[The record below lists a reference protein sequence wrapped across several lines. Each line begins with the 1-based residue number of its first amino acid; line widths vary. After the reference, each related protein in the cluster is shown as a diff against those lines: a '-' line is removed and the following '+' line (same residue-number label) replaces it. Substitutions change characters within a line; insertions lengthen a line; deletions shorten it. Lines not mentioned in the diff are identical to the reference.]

1 MPTPCD
7 FALATLLTRPFLI
20 LCILTG
26 VPLLA
31 QQRPA
36 VVARTEEPMSA
47 FQAVN
52 ASIDTILQQYE
63 QLTGYVLI
71 KDSNLGANALP
82 ISISVPEPV
91 PRSELVRLIES
102 ALLLNNYAL
111 IPGSEPNTVKV
122 ININTGKNPRS
133 EGVRLYASPVGLPEG
148 EQIISYYMPF
158 RYISANE
165 ALTVF
170 QTHILPRAYTSFVPI
185 NSAQALL
192 ITEDTSVIRQ
202 LIALQ
207 QLIDVP
213 PARTV
218 TEFVQLVRADA
229 ERVAD
234 TINKLAEYQQKGR
247 EGAGTPVANPAP
259 QPGASVPT
267 AGLGETSIFGQLIP
281 DTRTNRILIVCRPQ
295 NLEYVRSLIEDFDKE
310 VILTKPLEYRLKY
323 VPAGEVLPVLAQ
335 VLAETSKEAEQVQGG
350 AQQYEPQQAGQT
362 RGVNLPSTTSSYGGT
377 TGMGTTGGQAE
388 NLLQEP
394 NEPSGP
400 RAVIVGKTRII
411 SDSKDNKILV
421 IGPPESI
428 QRVRAILDR
437 LDQRPQQVYLS
448 TVIGQLTLS
457 NDLDFG
463 VDWTSTFKK
472 LGGGNGFA
480 ASNLNVEGISG
491 LGSTAPG
498 SAPLIDPRKILTTAA
513 IPGLQGLAIYASIS
527 DSLRVFIR
535 ALDNRDNFVV
545 LARPAV
551 YTTNNK
557 LAIITSGQRIPYPST
572 TLSNVTTTNV
582 ATPNTA
588 AVSATVEFV
597 DVSLR
602 LEVIPLINSNGEVTL
617 KVAQTNDS
625 ESGTT
630 NISGNQVPI
639 INSQRMTTTVTIP
652 SGATI
657 VLGGLIQD
665 NLDKSDNGIPYLSRV
680 PYLGNLFKFHT
691 QTHKRTELLIF
702 IQPTIVNTDWQTVAQ
717 SIKEERRTQLGPATL
732 PLARPGAVPS
742 PVAVP
747 QTTKKKGYP
756 KD

>member
-1 MPTPCD
+1 
-7 FALATLLTRPFLI
+7 
-20 LCILTG
+20 
-26 VPLLA
+26 
-31 QQRPA
+31 
-36 VVARTEEPMSA
+36 MSS

-63 QLTGYVLI
+63 QLTGNILV
-71 KDSNLGANALP
+71 KDSNLAANALP
-82 ISISVPEPV
+82 ISISVPGPV

-111 IPGSEPNTVKV
+111 IPGPEPKTVKV

-133 EGVRLYASPVGLPEG
+133 EGVRLYASPIGLPEG
-148 EQIISYYMPF
+148 EQIVSYFMPF
-158 RYISANE
+158 KYISANE

-185 NSAQALL
+185 SSAQALL

-213 PARTV
+213 PTRTV

-234 TINKLAEYQQKGR
+234 TINKLAEYQQKAR
-247 EGAGTPVANPAP
+247 EGAGAAPVANPAP
-259 QPGASVPT
+259 QPAAALPT

-295 NLEYVRSLIEDFDKE
+295 NLEYVRSLVEDFDTK
-310 VILTKPLEYRLKY
+310 VILAKPLEYRLKY
-323 VPAGEVLPVLAQ
+323 VPAGEVLHMLAQ
-335 VLAETSKEAEQVQGG
+335 VLAETQKEAEQGQAG
-350 AQQYEPQQAGQT
+350 AQESQPQAGQT
-362 RGVNLPSTTSSYGGT
+362 RGVNLPSTTTSYGAGA
-377 TGMGTTGGQAE
+377 GTTGGQAE

-394 NEPSGP
+394 NEPTGP
-400 RAVIVGKTRII
+400 QAVIVGKTRII

-428 QRVRAILDR
+428 QRVRAILDQ

-457 NDLDFG
+457 NDLEFG

-480 ASNLNVEGISG
+480 ASNLNVAGISG
-491 LGSTAPG
+491 LGSTSPG
-498 SAPLIDPRKILTTAA
+498 SAPLIDPRQILSTAA
-513 IPGLQGLAIYASIS
+513 IPGLQGLAIYGSIT
-527 DSLRVFIR
+527 DSIRVFIR
-535 ALDNRDNFVV
+535 ALDTRDNFTI

-551 YTTNNK
+551 YTANNK
-557 LAIITSGQRIPYPST
+557 LAIITSGQRIPYPGT
-572 TLSNVTTTNV
+572 TLSNVATTNV
-582 ATPNTA
+582 VTPNTA
-588 AVSATVEFV
+588 AVAATVEFV

-602 LEVIPLINSNGEVTL
+602 LEVIPLINSNREVTL

-665 NLDKSDNGIPYLSRV
+665 NLDKSDNGIPYLSRI
-680 PYLGNLFKFHT
+680 PYLGNLFKSHT

-702 IQPTIVNTDWQTVAQ
+702 IQPTIVNTDWQTVSQ
-717 SIKEERRTQLGPATL
+717 SIKEERRTQLGPSTL
-732 PLARPGAVPS
+732 PLARPEAVPS

-747 QTTKKKGYP
+747 AAHATKKKGYT